1 MQHERKR
8 KKEARKK
15 KRAEEAAAQAALSDP
30 AAVAT
35 ANRQRAELEL
45 ITRGEDSGEEQ
56 GFNMKA
62 IEVGKKRK
70 RAKKRGKK
78 EAAVRAEGGCDEPT
92 GESSMHHGMEWC
104 ICSPYGARAL
114 QHVSLLSFL
123 SIAGRHS
130 GIWRC
135 RPE

>member
-15 KRAEEAAAQAALSDP
+15 KRAEEAAAQAAKSDP

-78 EAAVRAEGGCDEPT
+78 KEGQEEREGPSDDLFRVDTKDSRFSAVFDSHKFAIDPT
-92 GESSMHHGMEWC
+92 DSNFKPTPAMREMMEE
-104 ICSPYGARAL
+104 RK
-114 QHVSLLSFL
+114 
-123 SIAGRHS
+123 R
-130 GIWRC
+130 
-135 RPE
+135 